1 LLSLSAFPEEFAEK
15 TRFFWVIGMAL
26 ATILFG
32 DTFESGFDVLTT
44 PRPAWFSAF
53 TTSSS
58 ATHVLLFS
66 ISLLV
71 S

>member
-1 LLSLSAFPEEFAEK
+1 
-15 TRFFWVIGMAL
+15 MAL

-44 PRPAWFSAF
+44 PRPAWLTAF

-66 ISLLV
+66 ISLLLV